1 MLMMYTQSESTSSM
15 PSHRKL
21 STRPSRTQT
30 DSGNEFRKQKI
41 RLPPLKGKGAGAVRD
56 RELEDV
62 S

>member
-21 STRPSRTQT
+21 STRPSRTPT